1 MANCCCCRAA
11 AIVAAIVL
19 PGGKAG
25 RLIVP
30 LSFEA
35 AEPIHC
41 LQNYRSYWDIKTS
54 GYYTEIHK
62 CKNVILSWNE
72 SWRTIPGLEFKFVM
86 ILGGFGGGGGGGNE
100 SWLPIKDL
108 LCK

>member
-41 LQNYRSYWDIKTS
+41 LQNYRSYWDIKTIRKS
-54 GYYTEIHK
+54 INARMSYCHGMNRGEQYL
-62 CKNVILSWNE
+62 VLSL
-72 SWRTIPGLEFKFVM
+72 S
-86 ILGGFGGGGGGGNE
+86 
-100 SWLPIKDL
+100 L
-108 LCK
+108 L

>member
-1 MANCCCCRAA
+1 MKLKKYLFSFKLLSKIINQAFKLFHLLISFLLTLKFGRDVFDPLADLSRCFSWFISMANCCCCRAA

-41 LQNYRSYWDIKTS
+41 LQNSRRY
-54 GYYTEIHK
+54 
-62 CKNVILSWNE
+62 
-72 SWRTIPGLEFKFVM
+72 
-86 ILGGFGGGGGGGNE
+86 
-100 SWLPIKDL
+100 
-108 LCK
+108 